1 MLMQR
6 SETSVRFVIER
17 KVCFMLCFCLA
28 GIFIAYLPAVAQ
40 SPRKSQ
46 VQEFQQLETEW
57 NQAQVRGDVE
67 VLDALWAD
75 DLEVA
80 VPRMPVMTKTTALNF
95 ARSGR
100 MKFLRYQTSDIHV
113 RVYRDAAVVT
123 GRLQRS
129 RTMNGKEVDDD
140 WRFTKIYVRQA
151 HKWRVA
157 SFHASEAAQP

>member
-1 MLMQR
+1 MQP
-6 SETSVRFVIER
+6 SEVGAKTAKGWKAWV
-17 KVCFMLCFCLA
+17 LFCLCLAVPFVVSLA
-28 GIFIAYLPAVAQ
+28 GAQ
-40 SPRKSQ
+40 SPDKSE
-46 VQEFQQLETEW
+46 VQEFQRLETVW
-57 NQAQVRGDVE
+57 NQAQMRGDSA

-80 VPRMPVMTKTTALNF
+80 VPRMPVMTKATALNF

-100 MKFLRYQTSDIHV
+100 MKFLRYETSNIHV
-113 RVYRDAAVVT
+113 RVYGETAVVT

-140 WRFTKIYVRQA
+140 WRFTKVYVRQS
-151 HKWRVA
+151 HQWRVV